1 MTTVLQTTAVVI
13 QLPAFSKE
21 IAIQSAWLEKRN
33 AAVATAAAI
42 VKVESQADY
51 DAATEALARVSKLD
65 SGIEKM
71 RKELTAP
78 FLAAQR
84 TIKEKVD
91 EACVPLQEH
100 KARLKTLTGAWF
112 MAEQKR
118 IAAEAAERELKEREA
133 AEEALALQEEARQQA
148 EALGLDA
155 PAAED
160 LVTVVAPVEQAP
172 KSDSASVQMRID
184 AEIVDE
190 SKVPRAFCM
199 ADIRLINAYKKD
211 NKADLEKRIAAGE
224 GETVIAGVRFT
235 LRPDVMG
242 R

>member
-1 MTTVLQTTAVVI
+1 MTTALQSTAVVI

-33 AAVATAAAI
+33 TAVETAAAI

-51 DAATEALARVSKLD
+51 DAATEALAKVSKLD

-91 EACVPLQEH
+91 EACLPLQAE
-100 KARLKTLTGAWF
+100 KERLKKLTGDYQ
-112 MAEQKR
+112 MAERKR
-118 IAAEAAERELKEREA
+118 IAAEASERELRDREA

-155 PAAED
+155 PVAVD
-160 LVTVVAPVEQAP
+160 LVAVVAPVEEAP
-172 KSDSASVQMRID
+172 KSVNASVQMRID
-184 AEIVDE
+184 AEIIDE
-190 SKVPRAFCM
+190 TKVPRAFCT

-211 NKADLEKRIAAGE
+211 NKAELEKRIDAGE
-224 GETVIAGVRFT
+224 GETIIAGVKFT

>member
-1 MTTVLQTTAVVI
+1 
-13 QLPAFSKE
+13 
-21 IAIQSAWLEKRN
+21 
-33 AAVATAAAI
+33 
-42 VKVESQADY
+42 
-51 DAATEALARVSKLD
+51 VSKLD

-91 EACVPLQEH
+91 EACVPLQEE
-100 KARLKTLTGAWF
+100 KTRLKALTGAWF

-160 LVTVVAPVEQAP
+160 LVTVAVVAPVEHAP
-172 KSDSASVQMRID
+172 RSDSASVQMRID

-190 SKVPRAFCM
+190 AKVPRAFCM

-224 GETVIAGVRFT
+224 GETVIAGVKFT